1 MKQKSITILD
11 FSMNEIE
18 KYLYCILIDYPFSG
32 QFKNGLKTAN
42 VYFVGASLCID
53 VKGIFNGN
61 STVDVIVLNHSSET
75 YNLFSGGLKMLLS
88 IKALKMLEAIMLDN
102 RVKHKTKWLS

>member
-32 QFKNGLKTAN
+32 IFNNGLKTSN
-42 VYFVGASLCID
+42 VYFAGASLCID
-53 VKGIFNGN
+53 VKGIINEN
-61 STVDVIVLNHSSET
+61 SIVDVIVLNHSSET
-75 YNLFSGGLKMLLS
+75 YNLISGGLKMLLS
-88 IKALKMLEAIMLDN
+88 IKALKMLENIMFDN
-102 RVKHKTKWLS
+102 NIKHEKKWL